1 MFKISSRLSK
11 KESVAYGYAGAVA
24 EEVLGGIRT
33 VVAFG
38 GQEKEVNR
46 FKENLI
52 DARDINIK
60 RCNNKYY
67 FMSLN

>member
-1 MFKISSRLSK
+1 M
-11 KESVAYGYAGAVA
+11 AYGIAGAIA

-38 GQEKEVNR
+38 GQAKEVKR

-52 DARDINIK
+52 DARNINIR
-60 RCNNKYY
+60 RCI
-67 FMSLN
+67 